1 MLQESTHMEIVERT
15 VSEVTVLDLQGRL
28 VAGDGDQALIDAVN
42 ALVRNGCRNVL
53 LNLAKVVYLDSAGVG
68 AIVSKYITLRS
79 RGGDLKVCHLRERFL
94 KEAWGHGRRYFAIP
108 IPTSTLELYKADDS
122 GVSRRC

>member
-1 MLQESTHMEIVERT
+1 MEIVERT

-79 RGGDLKVCHLRERFL
+79 RGGDLKVCHLRDRSFRVLNVTKLLTVIESFSS
-94 KEAWGHGRRYFAIP
+94 EASAIRSFGHRPEA
-108 IPTSTLELYKADDS
+108 L
-122 GVSRRC
+122 